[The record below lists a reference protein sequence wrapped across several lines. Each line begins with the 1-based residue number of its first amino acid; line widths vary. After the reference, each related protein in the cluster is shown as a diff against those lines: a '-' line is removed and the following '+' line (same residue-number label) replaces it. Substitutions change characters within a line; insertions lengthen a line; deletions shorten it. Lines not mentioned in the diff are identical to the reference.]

1 MSEKGTMDERKGPW
15 MKHRRDTSIQ
25 MLCMEGDLEGMLDN
39 VMSAKGGK
47 KAVLKRTLD
56 ILIGLSLKGYE
67 GKPVGAIFLIGDI
80 EGLRH
85 HTSQMIINPF
95 KGWRDIN
102 ILDETQ
108 RATFEAFCQLDGA
121 FILDHRGYAH
131 YAGRMIHVKGEMDR
145 EIDDP
150 GASKMDRNGT
160 GTRSRASRY
169 ITERTKTVSISLSH
183 SGEITIF
190 ERGKEIGRFTRKV
203 IEVSPDKLQNLM
215 IDDSGPKMEQ

>member
-1 MSEKGTMDERKGPW
+1 MSEKGIFREIKGSES
-15 MKHRRDTSIQ
+15 KKQGDTPVQ
-25 MLCMEGDLEGMLDN
+25 MLCMEGDMDSILDK

-80 EGLRH
+80 EGLRRY
-85 HTSQMIINPF
+85 TSQMIINPF

-102 ILDETQ
+102 ILDESQ

-131 YAGRMIHVKGEMDR
+131 YAGRMIHVKGEMDCYLDGPIPR
-145 EIDDP
+145 E
-150 GASKMDRNGT
+150 KDRNGT
-160 GTRSRASRY
+160 GTRGRASRY
-169 ITERTKTVSISLSH
+169 ITERTKTVAVSLSH
-183 SGEITIF
+183 SGEITLF
-190 ERGKEIGRFTRKV
+190 ERGKELGRFTRRV
-203 IEVSPDKLQNLM
+203 IFVGPEKLQNLIM
-215 IDDSGPKMEQ
+215 AGNGEK